1 MMDSTEARKSILES
15 IRRQKPESS
24 EIPSI
29 PDFEVPRSNIVF
41 GFGEVAATNGSKVV
55 YIDDESQLLDVIGT
69 NFPDGGAI
77 FSLID
82 RVPSTF
88 QVGDNAAPID
98 YQGIDIAIIR
108 AELGVAENG
117 AVWVSTDSI
126 NPRILPFI
134 CEHLVVLLEK
144 SSIRSNM
151 HEVYREIDLRN
162 IGFGVFIAGP
172 SKTADIEQSL
182 VIGAQGARSH
192 TICLI

>member
-1 MMDSTEARKSILES
+1 MESMDARKSILES
-15 IRRQKPESS
+15 IRQHKPESTD
-24 EIPSI
+24 IPDI
-29 PDFEVPRSNIVF
+29 PDFESPMSNIVF
-41 GFGEVAATNGSKVV
+41 GFGEVAAASGSKVV
-55 YIDDESQLLDVIGT
+55 HIDDRSQLHAVIAS
-69 NFPDGGAI
+69 NFPEAGSI
-77 FSLID
+77 FSLFDEI
-82 RVPSTF
+82 PSTF
-88 QVGDNAAPID
+88 QLNESAAPID
-98 YQGIDIAIIR
+98 HQGIDLAIIP

-117 AVWVSTDSI
+117 AVWVSTQSVH
-126 NPRILPFI
+126 PRILPFI

-151 HEVYREIDLRN
+151 HEAYKEINLKN

>member
-1 MMDSTEARKSILES
+1 MESTDARKSILES
-15 IRRQKPESS
+15 IRKHRPESS
-24 EIPSI
+24 DIPAI
-29 PDFEVPRSNIVF
+29 PDFESPMSNIVF
-41 GFGEVAATNGSKVV
+41 GFGEVAAANGSKVV
-55 YIDDESQLLDVIGT
+55 HIDDPDQLQEVIKA
-69 NFPDGGAI
+69 NFPDIGPVY
-77 FSLID
+77 SLVDQI
-82 RVPSTF
+82 PSTF
-88 QVGDNAAPID
+88 QLREGAAPVD
-98 YQGIDIAIIR
+98 HQGIDLAILH

-117 AVWVSTDSI
+117 AVWVSTESM

-151 HEVYREIDLRN
+151 HEAYKEINLKN

-192 TICLI
+192 TICLL